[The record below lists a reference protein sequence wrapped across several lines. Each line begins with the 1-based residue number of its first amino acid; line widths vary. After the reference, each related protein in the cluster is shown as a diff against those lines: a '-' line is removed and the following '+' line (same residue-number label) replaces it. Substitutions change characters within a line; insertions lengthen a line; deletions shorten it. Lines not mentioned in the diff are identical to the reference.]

1 MASLNILNRGSQIL
15 VNDTA
20 LNSVWLDITNAVNN
34 ATFIPSELIPLVWF
48 SVISVTVYVFFRV
61 FSSTLKEKFRQ
72 TNLSRKKAEGSVHT
86 DSQIDDLINNAPRI
100 LNEINKTIAEQKAQG
115 VSDEQMKGIYQKKQM
130 LELVTNNAEVINII
144 GKPIIKK
151 LLGFV
156 KSI

>member
-1 MASLNILNRGSQIL
+1 L
-15 VNDTA
+15 V
-20 LNSVWLDITNAVNN
+20 
-34 ATFIPSELIPLVWF
+34 SELIPPEIIPLVWF
-48 SVISVTVYVFFRV
+48 SCIAVTVYVFFRV

-100 LNEINKTIAEQKAQG
+100 LNEINKQIKEQELSG
-115 VSDEQMKGIYQKKQM
+115 VTQDQMKGLLQKKQM

-151 LLGFV
+151 LLGLV
-156 KSI
+156 KSL

>member
-1 MASLNILNRGSQIL
+1 M
-15 VNDTA
+15 VNE
-20 LNSVWLDITNAVNN
+20 L
-34 ATFIPSELIPLVWF
+34 IPPEIIPLVWF
-48 SVISVTVYVFFRV
+48 SCISVTVYVFFRV
-61 FSSTLKEKFRQ
+61 FSSTLREKFKQ
-72 TNLSRKKAEGSVHT
+72 TNLSRRQAEKGGNT
-86 DSQIDDLINNAPRI
+86 DGQIDDLISNAPRI

-156 KSI
+156 KAI

>member
-1 MASLNILNRGSQIL
+1 M
-15 VNDTA
+15 V
-20 LNSVWLDITNAVNN
+20 
-34 ATFIPSELIPLVWF
+34 SELIPPEIIPLVWF
-48 SVISVTVYVFFRV
+48 SCIAVTVYVFFRV
-61 FSSTLKEKFRQ
+61 FSSTLKEKFKQ
-72 TNLSRKKAEGSVHT
+72 TNLSRKKAEGSIHT

-100 LNEINKTIAEQKAQG
+100 LNEINKQIKEQEISG
-115 VSDEQMKGIYQKKQM
+115 VTHDQMKGLLQKRQM

>member
-1 MASLNILNRGSQIL
+1 M
-15 VNDTA
+15 VNE
-20 LNSVWLDITNAVNN
+20 
-34 ATFIPSELIPLVWF
+34 FIPPEIVPLVWF
-48 SVISVTVYVFFRV
+48 SCIAVTVYVFFRV
-61 FSSTLKEKFRQ
+61 FSSTLKEKFKQ
-72 TNLSRKKAEGSVHT
+72 TNLSRKKEQGSVHT

-151 LLGFV
+151 LLGLV
-156 KSI
+156 KNI

>member
-1 MASLNILNRGSQIL
+1 MQTVFSNILNKGSVIL
-15 VNDTA
+15 V
-20 LNSVWLDITNAVNN
+20 
-34 ATFIPSELIPLVWF
+34 SELIPPEIIPLVWF
-48 SVISVTVYVFFRV
+48 SCIAVTVYVFFRV
-61 FSSTLKEKFRQ
+61 FSSTLKEKFKQ
-72 TNLSRKKAEGSVHT
+72 TNLTRKKAEGSGHT

-100 LNEINKTIAEQKAQG
+100 LNEINKTIAEQKNAG

-156 KSI
+156 KAI

>member
-1 MASLNILNRGSQIL
+1 M
-15 VNDTA
+15 VNE
-20 LNSVWLDITNAVNN
+20 
-34 ATFIPSELIPLVWF
+34 FIPPEIIPLVWF
-48 SVISVTVYVFFRV
+48 SCISVTVYVFFRV
-61 FSSTLKEKFRQ
+61 FSSTLKEKFKQ
-72 TNLSRKKAEGSVHT
+72 SNLSRKKAEGSGHT
-86 DSQIDDLINNAPRI
+86 DGQIDDLINNAPRI

-115 VSDEQMKGIYQKKQM
+115 VSDDQMKGIYQKKQM

>member
-1 MASLNILNRGSQIL
+1 M
-15 VNDTA
+15 V
-20 LNSVWLDITNAVNN
+20 
-34 ATFIPSELIPLVWF
+34 SELIPPEIIPLVWF
-48 SVISVTVYVFFRV
+48 SCISVTIYVFFRV

-72 TNLSRKKAEGSVHT
+72 TNLSRKKAESSGHT
-86 DSQIDDLINNAPRI
+86 DGQIDDLINNAPRI

>member
-1 MASLNILNRGSQIL
+1 MVSE
-15 VNDTA
+15 
-20 LNSVWLDITNAVNN
+20 
-34 ATFIPSELIPLVWF
+34 FIPPEIIPLVWF
-48 SVISVTVYVFFRV
+48 SCIAVTVYVFFRV

-72 TNLSRKKAEGSVHT
+72 TNLTRKKAEGSGHT
-86 DSQIDDLINNAPRI
+86 DGQIDDLINNAPRI

-151 LLGFV
+151 LLSFV
-156 KSI
+156 KGI

>member
-1 MASLNILNRGSQIL
+1 M
-15 VNDTA
+15 V
-20 LNSVWLDITNAVNN
+20 
-34 ATFIPSELIPLVWF
+34 SELIPPEIIPLVWF
-48 SVISVTVYVFFRV
+48 SVIAVTVYVFFRV
-61 FSSTLKEKFRQ
+61 FSSTLKEKFKQ
-72 TNLSRKKAEGSVHT
+72 TNLSRKKAESSGHT
-86 DSQIDDLINNAPRI
+86 DGQIDDLINNAPRI

-156 KSI
+156 KAI

>member
-1 MASLNILNRGSQIL
+1 L
-15 VNDTA
+15 V
-20 LNSVWLDITNAVNN
+20 
-34 ATFIPSELIPLVWF
+34 SELIPPEIIPLVWF
-48 SVISVTVYVFFRV
+48 SCIAVTVYVFFRV

-72 TNLSRKKAEGSVHT
+72 TNLSRKKEQGSVHT

-151 LLGFV
+151 LLSFV
-156 KSI
+156 KGI

>member
-1 MASLNILNRGSQIL
+1 L
-15 VNDTA
+15 VNE
-20 LNSVWLDITNAVNN
+20 
-34 ATFIPSELIPLVWF
+34 FIPPEIIPLVWF
-48 SVISVTVYVFFRV
+48 SCIAVTVYVFFRV

-72 TNLSRKKAEGSVHT
+72 TNLSRKKAEGSGHT
-86 DSQIDDLINNAPRI
+86 DGQIDDLINNAPRI

-151 LLGFV
+151 LLSFV
-156 KSI
+156 KGI

>member
-1 MASLNILNRGSQIL
+1 M
-15 VNDTA
+15 VNE
-20 LNSVWLDITNAVNN
+20 L
-34 ATFIPSELIPLVWF
+34 IPAEIIPLVWF
-48 SVISVTVYVFFRV
+48 SCIAVTVYVFFRV
-61 FSSTLKEKFRQ
+61 FSSTLKEKFKQ

-86 DSQIDDLINNAPRI
+86 DGQIDDLINNAPRI

-115 VSDEQMKGIYQKKQM
+115 VSDEQMKGIFQKKQM

>member
-1 MASLNILNRGSQIL
+1 M
-15 VNDTA
+15 VN
-20 LNSVWLDITNAVNN
+20 
-34 ATFIPSELIPLVWF
+34 ELIPTELVPLVWF

-86 DSQIDDLINNAPRI
+86 DSQIDDLVNNAPRI

-115 VSDEQMKGIYQKKQM
+115 VSDEQMQGIYNKKKM

-151 LLGFV
+151 LLGVV
-156 KSI
+156 KSL

>member
-1 MASLNILNRGSQIL
+1 M
-15 VNDTA
+15 VNE
-20 LNSVWLDITNAVNN
+20 
-34 ATFIPSELIPLVWF
+34 FIPPEIIPLVWF
-48 SVISVTVYVFFRV
+48 SCISVTIYVFFRV

-72 TNLSRKKAEGSVHT
+72 TNLTRKKAEGSGHT
-86 DSQIDDLINNAPRI
+86 DGQIDDLINNAPRI

-144 GKPIIKK
+144 GKPVLKK

-156 KSI
+156 RAF

>member
-1 MASLNILNRGSQIL
+1 L
-15 VNDTA
+15 V
-20 LNSVWLDITNAVNN
+20 
-34 ATFIPSELIPLVWF
+34 SELIPPEIIPLVWF
-48 SVISVTVYVFFRV
+48 SCIAVTVYVFFRV

-72 TNLSRKKAEGSVHT
+72 TNLTRKKAEGSIHT

-115 VSDEQMKGIYQKKQM
+115 VKDEQMKGIYQKKQM

-156 KSI
+156 KAI

>member
-1 MASLNILNRGSQIL
+1 M
-15 VNDTA
+15 VNE
-20 LNSVWLDITNAVNN
+20 
-34 ATFIPSELIPLVWF
+34 FIPAEIVPLVWF
-48 SVISVTVYVFFRV
+48 SVIAVTVYVFFRV

-72 TNLSRKKAEGSVHT
+72 TNLSRKKAEGSGHT
-86 DSQIDDLINNAPRI
+86 DSQIDDLVNNAPRI

-151 LLGFV
+151 LLGVV
-156 KSI
+156 KSL

>member
-1 MASLNILNRGSQIL
+1 L
-15 VNDTA
+15 VNE
-20 LNSVWLDITNAVNN
+20 L
-34 ATFIPSELIPLVWF
+34 IPPEIIPLVWF
-48 SVISVTVYVFFRV
+48 SCIAVTVYVFFRV
-61 FSSTLKEKFRQ
+61 FSSTLKEKFKQ
-72 TNLSRKKAEGSVHT
+72 TNLSRKKAESSGHT

-115 VSDEQMKGIYQKKQM
+115 VSDEQMRGIFQKKQM

-156 KSI
+156 KAI